1 MACLVCIFVCGVS
14 CFFIGI
20 MVGLKGE
27 FAVGG
32 RVQLPPGLL
41 QRSRYMP
48 SINFEELLQKNF
60 IPPEKQLA
68 IIIVL
73 LLIIPLGA
81 KFIIQKITKSKSA
94 GIVAFLLS

>member
-1 MACLVCIFVCGVS
+1 MCGIS
-14 CFFIGI
+14 CFFGGN
-20 MVGLKGE
+20 MVGLRGE

-32 RVQLPPGLL
+32 RVRLPPGLL

-68 IIIVL
+68 HIWI
-73 LLIIPLGA
+73 
-81 KFIIQKITKSKSA
+81 
-94 GIVAFLLS
+94 

>member
-1 MACLVCIFVCGVS
+1 
-14 CFFIGI
+14 
-20 MVGLKGE
+20 
-27 FAVGG
+27 
-32 RVQLPPGLL
+32 
-41 QRSRYMP
+41 MP

>member
-60 IPPEKQLA
+60 IPPEKTVSYNYSSL
-68 IIIVL
+68 VNY
-73 LLIIPLGA
+73 PFGR
-81 KFIIQKITKSKSA
+81 KIHYSKNHKE
-94 GIVAFLLS
+94 